1 MAGHDYHWIFG
12 AGCHISFPAGGN
24 PVSLPN
30 RTFATNEG
38 SAVASDA
45 SGGLRFY
52 TEGKRLYD
60 PTGTII
66 NPSPQPELGGTHSST
81 HSALVVPPAGGGSL
95 HHIFA
100 VGDWDGSN
108 QPNVGPVT
116 HCTVAAGGSV
126 SIVSPPTD
134 LMFGPLRSTE
144 KLAGVPH
151 EDCERYWLV
160 AFDAPTAAG
169 AQAFLHAILVS
180 SDAPP
185 TASVKSPY
193 AASGGFCTK
202 FSPDGR
208 LLAVANV
215 TTIDILNFD
224 RATGLATLHSQITGF
239 DGNLRAY
246 GVEFSPSGR
255 YLYFTG
261 LFSGSVRRHPIGV
274 QGSSSA
280 YGTTVQVGSWPTVGR
295 DNYRL
300 GALQLGPNGRIYGVK
315 VQQASLLEIGDP
327 DNVSPANVAFNA
339 SAVALN
345 ARGDLGLPTFL
356 RIADDCRSDRCA
368 RLAAEVDAQ
377 LAQDI
382 KLNQLRPCR
391 GEQPA
396 QPTCAPAPIPD
407 FAPQVFIRWGDSRC
421 DCIEGDDTEIMHL
434 TVCNPYSN
442 LSLSNVTV
450 QQLIVV
456 DSNGNQVPTL
466 PNGDPAIELVPQGP
480 YCFDDIAPCTCV
492 TREFV
497 LRLRGAPGGRY
508 RILVRGICFDI
519 CVHRDTD
526 ACFRFDVC
534 PD

>member
-1 MAGHDYHWIFG
+1 MTGHDHHWIFG
-12 AGCHISFPAGGN
+12 RGCHISFPAGGN
-24 PVSLPN
+24 PVSLTN
-30 RTFATNEG
+30 RTFTTNEG

-45 SGGLRFY
+45 SGSLLFY

-60 PTGTII
+60 AAGTVI

-81 HSALVVPPAGGGSL
+81 HSALVVPPVGGGSL

-100 VGDWDGSN
+100 VGDWDGTG

-116 HCTVAAGGSV
+116 HSAVAIGPGVTIA
-126 SIVSPPTD
+126 SPPTD
-134 LMFGPLRSTE
+134 LLFGPARSTE
-144 KLAGVPH
+144 KLAAVPH
-151 EDCERYWLV
+151 EDCERTWVV
-160 AFDAPTAAG
+160 AFDAPAAAG
-169 AQAFLHAILVS
+169 AQANLHAMLVA
-180 SDAPP
+180 SDAAPS
-185 TASVKSPY
+185 ASVTSRY
-193 AASGGFCTK
+193 AASPGFCTK
-202 FSPDGR
+202 FSQDGR

-215 TTIDILNFD
+215 ATIDILNFD
-224 RATGLATLHSQITGF
+224 RSTGLATLHSSITGF
-239 DGNLRAY
+239 SGNLRAY
-246 GVEFSPSGR
+246 GVEFSPNSL

-261 LFSGSVRRHPIGV
+261 LFSGSVRRHTIGA
-274 QGSSSA
+274 QGSSTA
-280 YGTTVQVGSWPTVGR
+280 YGSTIEVGRWPTIGR

-300 GALQLGPNGRIYGVK
+300 GALQIGPNGRIYGIK

-327 DNVSPANVAFNA
+327 DNASPANVGFNDT
-339 SAVALN
+339 AVTLN

-356 RIADDCRSDRCA
+356 RIATECRGDRCA
-368 RLAAEVDAQ
+368 RLADQVDAQ
-377 LAQDI
+377 LAEDR
-382 KLNQLRPCR
+382 KFNLLRPCR

-396 QPTCAPAPIPD
+396 QPSCAPAPIPPLE
-407 FAPQVFIRWGDSRC
+407 PQVFIRWGDSRC

-434 TVCNPYSN
+434 TICNPYSN
-442 LSLSNVTV
+442 LTLSNVSV
-450 QQLIVV
+450 QQLLVV
-456 DSNGNQVPTL
+456 DSNGNPVPAL
-466 PNGDPAIELVPQGP
+466 PNGDPSIELVPIGP
-480 YCFDDIAPCTCV
+480 HCFDDIAPCTCV